1 MNRLHPGILCVL
13 VLTGSSE
20 LFGDSTRRHAAIDPR
35 ELRYLGAFVRPG
47 SETFRLAFSPDGR
60 HLAALGADGIVRLF
74 ATRSWA
80 KLREF
85 PGNPAGVRGL
95 AFSPEGKYIAAGR
108 LNGEVMIWET
118 ETGAVHQALQGTHR
132 GVYNLAFSPD
142 GKRLLAAEDNQCVQV
157 WSVADGGAVKAPEDQ
172 ATE

>member
-1 MNRLHPGILCVL
+1 MRRFPSWVL
-13 VLTGSSE
+13 LALLLTGSSD
-20 LFGDSTRRHAAIDPR
+20 LLADSTRRRGHIDPR
-35 ELRYLGAFVRPG
+35 ELRFLGAFVKPG

-74 ATRSWA
+74 AVRSWT

-108 LNGEVMIWET
+108 L
-118 ETGAVHQALQGTHR
+118 
-132 GVYNLAFSPD
+132 
-142 GKRLLAAEDNQCVQV
+142 
-157 WSVADGGAVKAPEDQ
+157 
-172 ATE
+172 